1 MSKQGEEYERFV
13 QDVYRVLN
21 ANDGLSDVVVQHNV
35 KLKGISREHQ
45 IDVYWQF
52 SYGTVTYRVAVECKD
67 YKNPVTAEK
76 IEAFRSTL
84 LDIGNI
90 QGIFASRNGFQSGAQ
105 QVAKAYGIQLMQ
117 IREPLA
123 SDWNGY
129 IKDIYINYIFRS
141 ILNVHPIISVDLDW
155 AEKNK
160 IDKDKVSGF
169 HSELKG
175 TFVVINKGTLSEC
188 KTSFAELINKLPCDK
203 EGKNKIFVEKY
214 DDAYLEYKDISMKIK
229 GIKLEYDVQFSYEQ
243 QHIDA
248 LDMAKAVVNNVIT
261 GKSLLINVCNIV
273 SDFGGKKTEIE
284 VRE

>member
-1 MSKQGEEYERFV
+1 MPKQGEEYERFV
-13 QDVYRVLN
+13 QDVYKVLN

-90 QGIFASRNGFQSGAQ
+90 QGIFASRSGFQSGAQ

-129 IKDIYINYIFRS
+129 IKDIYINYVFRS
-141 ILNVHPIISVDLDW
+141 VLNVRLIIFADLEW
-155 AEKNK
+155 VENRR
-160 IDKDKVSGF
+160 IDKEKVSGF
-169 HSELKG
+169 HTEPKQ
-175 TFVVINKGTLSEC
+175 TFVVMNRGLPTEC
-188 KTSFAELINKLPCDK
+188 RTSFFELINKLPCDE
-203 EGKNKIFVEKY
+203 EGKNKVFIQKY
-214 DDAYLEYKDISMKIK
+214 DDAYIEYEDIVMRIK
-229 GIKLEYDVQFSYEQ
+229 GVKFEYDVQFNHEQ

-248 LDMAKAVVNNVIT
+248 MNMAKAVVNNVIS
-261 GKSLLINVCNIV
+261 GDSLLIDIRNMV
-273 SDFGGKKTEIE
+273 SDFGNKNDLA
-284 VRE
+284 VRI

>member
-160 IDKDKVSGF
+160 IDKVSGF

-214 DDAYLEYKDISMKIK
+214 DDAYFEYKDISMKIK
-229 GIKLEYDVQFSYEQ
+229 GIKFEYDVQFSYEQ

-261 GKSLLINVCNIV
+261 GKSLLINIRNIV
-273 SDFGGKKTEIE
+273 SDFGDKKTEIE

>member
-105 QVAKAYGIQLMQ
+105 QVVKAYGIQLMQ

-160 IDKDKVSGF
+160 IDKVSGF

-214 DDAYLEYKDISMKIK
+214 DDAYFEYKDISMKIK
-229 GIKLEYDVQFSYEQ
+229 GIKFEYDVQFSYEQ

-261 GKSLLINVCNIV
+261 GKSLLINIRNIV
-273 SDFGGKKTEIE
+273 SDFGDKKTEIE